1 MNITG
6 VIFMWPLVRIESI
19 KQVKDRSL
27 LFWTI
32 LLPVASI
39 ILLIELFTSGSSQV
53 QKTLVASQSV
63 TGMSVFFSTF
73 VIISIVISFVKDREK
88 GIVARLASTPLQPHH
103 FFLGKCVPF
112 FIIILFQV
120 LLLTILGVYL
130 YGIEITQYSSYFL
143 VVVLLSMQVTS
154 WGVAIAAF
162 AKTENTGLVM
172 TNMIALGTAVACG
185 LWTPFDQL
193 PSYLKIIGMLFPQ
206 YWAHQGLVQSVST
219 LPGGENLILVTA
231 VLIGYTL
238 LGFILSLVGYKKYI
252 KRARG

>member
-1 MNITG
+1 M
-6 VIFMWPLVRIESI
+6 
-19 KQVKDRSL
+19 
-27 LFWTI
+27 
-32 LLPVASI
+32 PVVSI
-39 ILLIELFTSGSSQV
+39 ILLIELFTSGSSQA

-88 GIVARLASTPLQPHH
+88 GIVSRLASTPLQPHN

-112 FIIILFQV
+112 FVIILFQV

-130 YGIEITQYSSYFL
+130 YGITQYSSYFL

-193 PSYLKIIGMLFPQ
+193 PSYLKIIGMLFP
-206 YWAHQGLVQSVST
+206 
-219 LPGGENLILVTA
+219 
-231 VLIGYTL
+231 
-238 LGFILSLVGYKKYI
+238 
-252 KRARG
+252 

>member
-1 MNITG
+1 
-6 VIFMWPLVRIESI
+6 MWPLVRIETI

-32 LLPVASI
+32 LLPIASI
-39 ILLIELFTSGSSQV
+39 ILLIELFTTDSSQS

-88 GIVARLASTPLQPHH
+88 GIVARLASTPLQPFN
-103 FFLGKCVPF
+103 FFLGKCIPF
-112 FIIILFQV
+112 FFIILFQV
-120 LLLTILGVYL
+120 LLLTILGIYL
-130 YGIEITQYSSYFL
+130 YGIEITQFSSYFFVIL
-143 VVVLLSMQVTS
+143 LLSMQVTS

-172 TNMIALGTAVACG
+172 TNIIALGTAVACG

-193 PSYLKIIGMLFPQ
+193 PSYLKIIGMIFPQ

-219 LPGGENLILVTA
+219 LPGGENLILVA
-231 VLIGYTL
+231 LILIGYTV
-238 LGFILSLVGYKKYI
+238 LGFIVSLVGYKRYI
-252 KRARG
+252 RLARG

>member
-39 ILLIELFTSGSSQV
+39 ILLIELFTSGSSQA

-88 GIVARLASTPLQPHH
+88 GIVSRLASTPLQPHH
-103 FFLGKCVPF
+103 FSWKVRSVFYHYLISSFVVNHFRGL
-112 FIIILFQV
+112 FIW
-120 LLLTILGVYL
+120 Y
-130 YGIEITQYSSYFL
+130 
-143 VVVLLSMQVTS
+143 
-154 WGVAIAAF
+154 
-162 AKTENTGLVM
+162 
-172 TNMIALGTAVACG
+172 
-185 LWTPFDQL
+185 
-193 PSYLKIIGMLFPQ
+193 
-206 YWAHQGLVQSVST
+206 
-219 LPGGENLILVTA
+219 
-231 VLIGYTL
+231 
-238 LGFILSLVGYKKYI
+238 
-252 KRARG
+252 